1 MQDGNLIKKYLKFV
15 SLSIGGIIFY
25 SIYSVVDGI
34 FVGRGIGVE
43 ALSAVNVTMPFITFL
58 FSLSMLFSVGSLN
71 IVSFSLG
78 KNDKKRANQYF
89 TQTILIAGIVGL
101 IIALI
106 SFFNIDLIADF
117 LGKNDDIKKYV
128 IDYAKIIAIFSPF
141 IILTY
146 VFELLVKA
154 EGKPTIGFILMLISA
169 CINIVLDYLFVFY
182 YNFGIQGA
190 AWATGISQFT
200 PSIIYAVYFSSK
212 KSRLNF
218 VKVKFNYNILINI
231 IKYGIPAFLAELSTG
246 FIIFIFNNKLA
257 TIQGIK
263 GLAIFSI
270 IMYILNLF
278 TNIML
283 SVNQGTQ
290 PLISYYIGK
299 KDIKSV
305 KLLKKMMYLIVF
317 SITILVF
324 SIIQIWTDEIINIF
338 LDETKLKFL
347 NEAIMDI
354 RIYSFAL
361 LILGFNIVTGGY
373 LTSVRMPRK
382 EFIISILRGYVLVA
396 LSVNIIPSIFGINS
410 IWYAMIVSEFITLV
424 VSIVFLLNIKRGKLE
439 D

>member
-1 MQDGNLIKKYLKFV
+1 MQYRNLIKKYLKFV

-101 IIALI
+101 IIVLI

-305 KLLKKMMYLIVF
+305 KLLKK
-317 SITILVF
+317 
-324 SIIQIWTDEIINIF
+324 
-338 LDETKLKFL
+338 
-347 NEAIMDI
+347 
-354 RIYSFAL
+354 
-361 LILGFNIVTGGY
+361 
-373 LTSVRMPRK
+373 
-382 EFIISILRGYVLVA
+382 
-396 LSVNIIPSIFGINS
+396 
-410 IWYAMIVSEFITLV
+410 
-424 VSIVFLLNIKRGKLE
+424 
-439 D
+439 

>member
-43 ALSAVNVTMPFITFL
+43 ALSAVNVTIPFITFL
-58 FSLSMLFSVGSLN
+58 FSLSMLFSIGSLN

-78 KNDKKRANQYF
+78 KNDKKRADNYF
-89 TQTILIAGIVGL
+89 TQTVLIAALVGML
-101 IIALI
+101 ISLI
-106 SFFNIDLIADF
+106 SFFNINSIVDF
-117 LGKNDDIKKYV
+117 LGKNEEVKSYAV
-128 IDYAKIIAIFSPF
+128 DYAKVISIFSPF

-169 CINIVLDYLFVFY
+169 SINIVLDYLFVFY
-182 YNFGIQGA
+182 YNFGIKGA
-190 AWATGISQFT
+190 AWATGISQFI
-200 PSIIYAVYFSSK
+200 PSVLYAIYFSSQ

-218 VKVKFNYNILINI
+218 VKIKFNFTIIKNI

-246 FIIFIFNNKLA
+246 FIIFIFNTKLA
-257 TIQGIK
+257 ATLGIK

-290 PLISYYIGK
+290 PLIAYYIGK

-305 KLLKKMMYLIVF
+305 KLLKKMMYSIVLG
-317 SITILVF
+317 ITILVF
-324 SIIQIWTDEIINIF
+324 LVIQIWTDEIINIF

-373 LTSVRMPRK
+373 LTAVRMPKK
-382 EFIISILRGYVLVA
+382 EFIINILRGYVLVA
-396 LSVNIIPSIFGINS
+396 LSVNIIPLIFGVNS
-410 IWYAMIVSEFITLV
+410 IWYAMIVSEFITLF

-439 D
+439 Y